1 MKGEIALQIN
11 SGSPIGRRT
20 RVRRYDP
27 SQMPAQETRKRWNI
41 RWIKADMDRPFLII
55 VFTLLILGIVMM
67 FSASYAWGLYEYGD
81 GYYYAK
87 KQIVAAVAGIAIMY
101 FVTHLDYHMYQNTK
115 LAYLFFLFTWLLNLL
130 TAFKGREV
138 AGARRWITIGIEF
151 QPSELLKVAII
162 IIFAY
167 IISMNYSKFAKK
179 WTYGIVPFAI
189 VMALCAMVLVL
200 QRHMSGVMI
209 VGMIGLSLMFVG
221 GVPRK
226 NFWAFVGVCAGAGIL
241 FLLLKSITEGN
252 LGYISDRIQSWR
264 DPSSDIRGSTYQT
277 WQSLLAI
284 GSGGVFGLGF
294 GESKQKFLYL
304 SESQNDFVFSI
315 ICEELGLIGA
325 IIVMLLFALFVFRG
339 FYIAANS
346 PDKFGMILSAGVT
359 IQIGLQA
366 LLNIA
371 VATNSFPNTGISL
384 PFFSYGGT
392 ALMIQ
397 LIEMGMV
404 LSVSRQS
411 KTME

>member
-1 MKGEIALQIN
+1 MQIN
-11 SGSPIGRRT
+11 SGNLNNRIIRSKAT
-20 RVRRYDP
+20 YNP
-27 SQMPAQETRKRWNI
+27 SETPASETRKRWNI
-41 RWIKADMDRPFLII
+41 RWIKADMDKPFLVI
-55 VFTLLILGIVMM
+55 VITLLVFGVVMM
-67 FSASYAWGLYEYGD
+67 FSASYAWGLYDYGD

-87 KQIVAAVAGIAIMY
+87 KQILAAVIGIVVMY
-101 FVTHLDYHMYQNTK
+101 FVTHFDYHMYQNTK
-115 LAYLFFLFTWLLNLL
+115 LAYLFFIFTWVLNLF

-138 AGARRWITIGIEF
+138 AGAKRWITIGIEF

-167 IISMNYSKFAKK
+167 IISMNYSKFNKK

-189 VMALCAMVLVL
+189 IIALCALTLVL
-200 QRHMSGVMI
+200 QRHMSGVLI

-226 NFWAFVGVCAGAGIL
+226 NFWAFVGVCAGAGVM
-241 FLLLKSITEGN
+241 LLLFRAITNGD
-252 LGYISDRIQSWR
+252 LGYISERIQSWR
-264 DPSSDIRGSTYQT
+264 DPSSDIKGSTYQT

-346 PDKFGMILSAGVT
+346 PDKFGMILSAGIT

>member
-1 MKGEIALQIN
+1 MQIN
-11 SGSPIGRRT
+11 SGNLNNRIIRSKT
-20 RVRRYDP
+20 TYN
-27 SQMPAQETRKRWNI
+27 SSETPASETRKRWNI
-41 RWIKADMDRPFLII
+41 RWIKADMDKPFLVI
-55 VFTLLILGIVMM
+55 VITLLVFGVVMM
-67 FSASYAWGLYEYGD
+67 FSASYAWGLYDYGD

-87 KQIVAAVAGIAIMY
+87 KQILAAVIGIVVMY
-101 FVTHLDYHMYQNTK
+101 FVTHFDYHMYQNTK
-115 LAYLFFLFTWLLNLL
+115 LAYLFFIFTWVLNLF

-138 AGARRWITIGIEF
+138 AGAKRWITIGIEF

-167 IISMNYSKFAKK
+167 IISMNYSKFNKK

-189 VMALCAMVLVL
+189 IIALCALTLVL
-200 QRHMSGVMI
+200 QRHMSGVLI

-226 NFWAFVGVCAGAGIL
+226 NFWAFVGVCVGAGVM
-241 FLLLKSITEGN
+241 LLLFRAITNGD
-252 LGYISDRIQSWR
+252 LGYISERIQSWR
-264 DPSSDIRGSTYQT
+264 DPSSDIKGSTYQT

-346 PDKFGMILSAGVT
+346 PDKFGMILSAGIT

>member
-1 MKGEIALQIN
+1 MPVN
-11 SGSPIGRRT
+11 SENLNGSSFKQK
-20 RVRRYDP
+20 RYNP
-27 SQMPAQETRKRWNI
+27 TETPVSVTRKKWNI
-41 RWIKADMDRPFLII
+41 QWIKTDMDKPFLII
-55 VFTLLILGIVMM
+55 VITLLVFGVVMM
-67 FSASYAWGLYEYGD
+67 FSASYAWGLHDYGD

-87 KQIVAAVAGIAIMY
+87 KQIIAAVAGIVVMY

-115 LAYLFFLFTWLLNLL
+115 LAYLFFIFTWVLNLF

-167 IISMNYSKFAKK
+167 IISMNYTKFTKK
-179 WTYGIVPFAI
+179 WTYSIVPFAI
-189 VMALCAMVLVL
+189 IIALCAMTLVL
-200 QRHMSGVMI
+200 QRHMSGVLI
-209 VGMIGLSLMFVG
+209 IGMIGLSLMFAG

-226 NFWAFVGVCAGAGIL
+226 SFWAFVGVCAGAGIM
-241 FLLLKSITEGN
+241 LLLFRSIINGD

-264 DPSSDIRGSTYQT
+264 DPSSDIKNSTYQT

-284 GSGGVFGLGF
+284 GSGGIFGLGF

-346 PDKFGMILSAGVT
+346 PDKFGMILSAGIT

>member
-1 MKGEIALQIN
+1 MQIN
-11 SGSPIGRRT
+11 SGNLNNRIIRSKT
-20 RVRRYDP
+20 TYN
-27 SQMPAQETRKRWNI
+27 SSETPASETRKRWNI
-41 RWIKADMDRPFLII
+41 RWIKADMDKPFLVI
-55 VFTLLILGIVMM
+55 VITLLVFGVVMM
-67 FSASYAWGLYEYGD
+67 FSASYAWGLYDYGD

-87 KQIVAAVAGIAIMY
+87 KQILAAVIGIVVMY
-101 FVTHLDYHMYQNTK
+101 FVTHFDYHMYQNTK
-115 LAYLFFLFTWLLNLL
+115 LAYLFFIFTWVLNLF

-138 AGARRWITIGIEF
+138 AGAKRWITIGIEF

-167 IISMNYSKFAKK
+167 IISMNYSKFNKK

-189 VMALCAMVLVL
+189 IIALCALTLVL
-200 QRHMSGVMI
+200 QRHMSGVLI

-226 NFWAFVGVCAGAGIL
+226 NFWAFVGVCAGAGVM
-241 FLLLKSITEGN
+241 LLLFRAITNGD
-252 LGYISDRIQSWR
+252 LGYISERIQSWR
-264 DPSSDIRGSTYQT
+264 DPSSDIKGSTYQT

-346 PDKFGMILSAGVT
+346 PDKFGMILSAGIT

>member
-1 MKGEIALQIN
+1 MQIN

-20 RVRRYDP
+20 RARIYDTA
-27 SQMPAQETRKRWNI
+27 QMPAHETRKRWNI

-87 KQIVAAVAGIAIMY
+87 KQIVAAVIGIAIMY

-115 LAYLFFLFTWLLNLL
+115 LAYLFFIFTWLLNLA

>member
-1 MKGEIALQIN
+1 MPVN
-11 SGSPIGRRT
+11 SGNLNNR
-20 RVRRYDP
+20 RVRQKRYNPGD
-27 SQMPAQETRKRWNI
+27 MPASETRKRWNI
-41 RWIKADMDRPFLII
+41 KWIKADMDKPFLII
-55 VFTLLILGIVMM
+55 VITLLVFGVVMM
-67 FSASYAWGLYEYGD
+67 FSASYAWGLHDYGD

-87 KQIVAAVAGIAIMY
+87 KQIMAAAAGIVVMY
-101 FVTHLDYHMYQNTK
+101 FVTHFDYHMYQNTK
-115 LAYLFFLFTWLLNLL
+115 LAYLFFIFTWVLNLF

-167 IISMNYSKFAKK
+167 IISMNYTKFTKK

-189 VMALCAMVLVL
+189 IIALCAMTLVL
-200 QRHMSGVMI
+200 QRHMSGVLI
-209 VGMIGLSLMFVG
+209 VGMIGLSLMFAG

-226 NFWAFVGVCAGAGIL
+226 NFWAFVGVCAGAGIM
-241 FLLLKSITEGN
+241 LLLFRAITNGD

-264 DPSSDIRGSTYQT
+264 DPSSDIKNSTYQT

-325 IIVMLLFALFVFRG
+325 VIVMLLFALFVFRG
-339 FYIAANS
+339 FYIAANA
-346 PDKFGMILSAGVT
+346 PDKFGMILSAGIT

>member
-1 MKGEIALQIN
+1 MQIN
-11 SGSPIGRRT
+11 SGNLNNHIIRSKTI
-20 RVRRYDP
+20 YNP
-27 SQMPAQETRKRWNI
+27 SETPASETRKRWNI
-41 RWIKADMDRPFLII
+41 RWIKADMDKPFLVI
-55 VFTLLILGIVMM
+55 VITLLVFGVVMM
-67 FSASYAWGLYEYGD
+67 FSASYAWGLYDYGD

-87 KQIVAAVAGIAIMY
+87 KQILAAVIGIVVMY
-101 FVTHLDYHMYQNTK
+101 FVTHFDYHMYQNTK
-115 LAYLFFLFTWLLNLL
+115 LAYLFFIFTWVLNLF

-138 AGARRWITIGIEF
+138 AGAKRWITIGIEF

-167 IISMNYSKFAKK
+167 IISMNYSKFNKK

-189 VMALCAMVLVL
+189 IIALCALTLVL
-200 QRHMSGVMI
+200 QRHMSGVLI

-226 NFWAFVGVCAGAGIL
+226 NFWAFVGVCAGAGVM
-241 FLLLKSITEGN
+241 LLLFRAITNGD
-252 LGYISDRIQSWR
+252 LGYISERIQSWR
-264 DPSSDIRGSTYQT
+264 DPSSDIKGSTYQT

-346 PDKFGMILSAGVT
+346 PDKFGMILSAGIT

>member
-1 MKGEIALQIN
+1 MPVN
-11 SGSPIGRRT
+11 SENLNGSSFKQK
-20 RVRRYDP
+20 RYDP
-27 SQMPAQETRKRWNI
+27 TETPVSVTRKKWNI
-41 RWIKADMDRPFLII
+41 QWIKTDMDKPFLII
-55 VFTLLILGIVMM
+55 VITLLVFGVVMM
-67 FSASYAWGLYEYGD
+67 FSASYAWGLHDYGD

-87 KQIVAAVAGIAIMY
+87 KQIIAAVAGIVVMY

-115 LAYLFFLFTWLLNLL
+115 LAYLFFIFTWVLNLF

-167 IISMNYSKFAKK
+167 IISMNYTKFTKK
-179 WTYGIVPFAI
+179 WTYSIVPFAI
-189 VMALCAMVLVL
+189 IIALCAMTLVL
-200 QRHMSGVMI
+200 QRHMSGVLI
-209 VGMIGLSLMFVG
+209 IGMIGLSLMFAG

-226 NFWAFVGVCAGAGIL
+226 NFWAFVGVCAGAGIM
-241 FLLLKSITEGN
+241 LLLFRSIINGD

-264 DPSSDIRGSTYQT
+264 DPSSDIKNSTYQT

-284 GSGGVFGLGF
+284 GSGGIFGLGF

-346 PDKFGMILSAGVT
+346 PDKFGMILSAGIT

>member
-1 MKGEIALQIN
+1 MLQMN
-11 SGSPIGRRT
+11 SMNLNNRRT
-20 RVRRYDP
+20 NSKRYDP
-27 SQMPAQETRKRWNI
+27 TKMPASETRKRWNI
-41 RWIKADMDRPFLII
+41 RWIKPDLDRPFLVI
-55 VFTLLILGIVMM
+55 VMTLLILGIVMM
-67 FSASYAWGLYEYGD
+67 FSASYAWGLYDYGD

-87 KQIVAAVAGIAIMY
+87 KQIIAAVMGIVVMY
-101 FVTHLDYHMYQNTK
+101 IVSHLDYHMYQNTK
-115 LAYLFFLFTWLLNLL
+115 LAYLFFIFTWLLNLF

-167 IISMNYSKFAKK
+167 IISMNYSKFSKK
-179 WTYGIVPFAI
+179 WTYGIIPFAI
-189 VMALCAMVLVL
+189 VMGLCAMVLVL
-200 QRHMSGVMI
+200 QRHMSGVLI

-226 NFWAFVGVCAGAGIL
+226 NFWAFVGVCAGAGVL
-241 FLLLKSITEGN
+241 FLLVKSITDGN
-252 LGYISDRIQSWR
+252 LGYISERIQSWR
-264 DPSSDIRGSTYQT
+264 DPSSDIKGSTYQT

-284 GSGGVFGLGF
+284 GSGGIFGLGF

-325 IIVMLLFALFVFRG
+325 VIVILLFALFIFRG

-359 IQIGLQA
+359 IQIGLQV

-397 LIEMGMV
+397 LVEMGMV